1 MGWASFYSAPVA
13 WFYSALTLAFPKS
26 LVFGNFPRWGLAGK
40 LPETPFLGQVHIWR
54 ANLCSSINFRV
65 ANNSPGTR
73 KIGSPIGSIG
83 GSVIWQQLT
92 SVGIDR
98 TLMETR
104 TTILRVEESIPVRAG
119 QLTLRAGVS
128 SDPPTVRVALEST

>member
-1 MGWASFYSAPVA
+1 VSPIVAERILPLLLLASA
-13 WFYSALTLAFPKS
+13 KS
-26 LVFGNFPRWGLAGK
+26 TSMFDST

-65 ANNSPGTR
+65 TNNSPGTR